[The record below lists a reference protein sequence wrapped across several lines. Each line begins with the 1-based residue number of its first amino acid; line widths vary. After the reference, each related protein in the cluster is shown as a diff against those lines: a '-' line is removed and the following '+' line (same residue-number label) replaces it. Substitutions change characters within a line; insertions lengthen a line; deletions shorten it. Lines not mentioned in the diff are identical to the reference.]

1 MMTSSGRILA
11 IDNGT
16 RRVGLAL
23 SDELRITGQPYQ
35 TLEPV
40 SDEDLLQKL
49 YVIIEKEQVT
59 EVVIGLPKRLDGSSG
74 DMAENA
80 KRLAAALRDHLGI
93 KVKLWDERFST
104 HAAQRALLEGDV
116 RRNKRKQVI
125 DQTAAAWILQGYLDS
140 IQFL

>member
-1 MMTSSGRILA
+1 MTSSGRILA